1 MIEHLLPT
9 HRFIPYDVLPSV
21 KAIDLNA
28 LKSSGFKGVIFDVD
42 NTLIPYDDRAVKPWH
57 QALFTELERLGLK
70 TMMLTNNH
78 HQDVKDFAD
87 ACGIDVILS
96 ANKPLKRG
104 YRKALKRL
112 NLKPS
117 ETMMVG
123 DQFMT
128 DLYGASKVGMPTIL
142 VPPIKRKSEK
152 WYTKLLRRLE
162 RAMKEKVTR
171 AHPELTS
178 KLIEIHDA

>member
-1 MIEHLLPT
+1 MISRLLPT
-9 HRFIPYDVLPSV
+9 HKFIPHAVV
-21 KAIDLNA
+21 KTVQDIDFVA
-28 LKSSGFKGVIFDVD
+28 LKNAGIQGVVFDVD

-57 QALFTELERLGLK
+57 AALFTTLSDLGLA

-78 HQDVKDFAD
+78 HKDVKTFAE
-87 ACGIDVILS
+87 ACGVPVIMA

-104 YRKALKRL
+104 FKKALKTL
-112 NLKPS
+112 GLKAA

-142 VPPIKRKSEK
+142 VNPIKRKSEK

-162 RAMKEKVTR
+162 SDMKQKVI
-171 AHPELTS
+171 AQHPELKVS
-178 KLIEIHDA
+178 LEEIHRG